1 MITLSVDDQKAAREL
16 MSFMLNKIDP
26 GGKHMTASDMDEAF
40 GLLSDE
46 VQIVFL
52 DIELPGMNGIQG
64 AAEMK
69 KRFRNLNIIFVTG
82 HPEYGFEAHGV
93 HPSGF
98 LAKPVCEQDIVRE
111 LRELRFPL
119 EIPKSPLTVQCSPF
133 AVFVNGEPFDF
144 KRDRT
149 IELFAYLI
157 YRNGAFCTNGELLGA
172 LWDGDPEKQG
182 YLRQLVLDMRERLK
196 DIGAEQVIAKKYG
209 KIGINMNKLQYEGDP
224 ESIMEEFL
232 WI

>member
-1 MITLSVDDQKAAREL
+1 M
-16 MSFMLNKIDP
+16 
-26 GGKHMTASDMDEAF
+26 
-40 GLLSDE
+40 
-46 VQIVFL
+46 
-52 DIELPGMNGIQG
+52 
-64 AAEMK
+64 
-69 KRFRNLNIIFVTG
+69 
-82 HPEYGFEAHGV
+82 
-93 HPSGF
+93 
-98 LAKPVCEQDIVRE
+98 
-111 LRELRFPL
+111 
-119 EIPKSPLTVQCSPF
+119 
-133 AVFVNGEPFDF
+133 FVNGEPFDF